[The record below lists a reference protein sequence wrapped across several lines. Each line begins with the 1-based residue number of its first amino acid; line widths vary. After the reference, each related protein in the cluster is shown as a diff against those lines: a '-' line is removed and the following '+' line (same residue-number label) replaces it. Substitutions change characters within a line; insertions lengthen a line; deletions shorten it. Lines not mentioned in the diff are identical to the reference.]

1 MKIMKLFYDG
11 EYAADCEN
19 KMNYV
24 KLLWSDGS
32 INNEDVMS
40 EDEENYGKFPY
51 IIKIAKKI
59 KENSENEYEY
69 VKKYARF
76 EEINKA

>member
-1 MKIMKLFYDG
+1 MVKIMKLFYDG

-32 INNEDVMS
+32 ISDEDVMN
-40 EDEENYGKFPY
+40 EKKCGEFPY
-51 IIKIAKKI
+51 IIKIAKKNG
-59 KENSENEYEY
+59 ENGD

-76 EEINKA
+76 EN

>member
-32 INNEDVMS
+32 ISDEDVMN
-40 EDEENYGKFPY
+40 EKKCGEFPY
-51 IIKIAKKI
+51 IIKIAKKNG
-59 KENSENEYEY
+59 ENGD
-69 VKKYARF
+69 VKKYARL
-76 EEINKA
+76 EN

>member
-1 MKIMKLFYDG
+1 MKLFYDG

-32 INNEDVMS
+32 ISDEDVMN
-40 EDEENYGKFPY
+40 EKKCGEFPY
-51 IIKIAKKI
+51 IIKIATKNG
-59 KENSENEYEY
+59 ENGD

-76 EEINKA
+76 EN

>member
-19 KMNYV
+19 KMHYV
-24 KLLWSDGS
+24 KLLWGSVS
-32 INNEDVMS
+32 INDEDVMKK
-40 EDEENYGKFPY
+40 ENCGEFPY

-76 EEINKA
+76 EENKS

>member
-1 MKIMKLFYDG
+1 MVKIMKLFCDE

-32 INNEDVMS
+32 ISDEDVIS
-40 EDEENYGKFPY
+40 GNNCGKFPY
-51 IIKIAKKI
+51 IIKIAKNG
-59 KENSENEYEY
+59 END
-69 VKKYARF
+69 KKYARF
-76 EEINKA
+76 EKINKS

>member
-1 MKIMKLFYDG
+1 MVNTMKLFCDE

-32 INNEDVMS
+32 ISDEDVIS
-40 EDEENYGKFPY
+40 GNNCGKFPY
-51 IIKIAKKI
+51 IIKIAKKNG
-59 KENSENEYEY
+59 ENGD

-76 EEINKA
+76 EN

>member
-1 MKIMKLFYDG
+1 MVNTMKLFCDE

-32 INNEDVMS
+32 ISDEDVIIGNNCG
-40 EDEENYGKFPY
+40 EFPY
-51 IIKIAKKI
+51 IIKIAKTV
-59 KENSENEYEY
+59 KENSENEYKY

-76 EEINKA
+76 DN

>member
-19 KMNYV
+19 KMHYV
-24 KLLWSDGS
+24 KLLWSSGS
-32 INNEDVMS
+32 INDEDVMS
-40 EDEENYGKFPY
+40 EDEENCGKFPY
-51 IIKIAKKI
+51 IIKIAKTVN
-59 KENSENEYEY
+59 ENGENDYI
-69 VKKYARF
+69 KKYARF

>member
-1 MKIMKLFYDG
+1 MVKIMKLFYDG

-24 KLLWSDGS
+24 KLLWSNGS
-32 INNEDVMS
+32 INDEDVMKV
-40 EDEENYGKFPY
+40 ENCGKFPY

-59 KENSENEYEY
+59 KENSENEYDY

>member
-1 MKIMKLFYDG
+1 MKLFCDE

-32 INNEDVMS
+32 ISDEDVMA
-40 EDEENYGKFPY
+40 EKKCGKFPY
-51 IIKIAKKI
+51 IIKIAKNG
-59 KENSENEYEY
+59 ETD
-69 VKKYARF
+69 KKYARF
-76 EEINKA
+76 EKINKS

>member
-1 MKIMKLFYDG
+1 MKLFCDE

-32 INNEDVMS
+32 ISDEDVMNV
-40 EDEENYGKFPY
+40 DNCGKFPY
-51 IIKIAKKI
+51 IIKIAKKNG
-59 KENSENEYEY
+59 ENDYG
-69 VKKYARF
+69 KKYARF
-76 EEINKA
+76 EKINKS

>member
-24 KLLWSDGS
+24 KLLWSNGS
-32 INNEDVMS
+32 INGEDVMDVDNCG
-40 EDEENYGKFPY
+40 EFPY
-51 IIKIAKKI
+51 IIKIAKTV
-59 KENSENEYEY
+59 KENGENDY

>member
-1 MKIMKLFYDG
+1 MKLFYDE
-11 EYAADCEN
+11 EYAADCKN

-32 INNEDVMS
+32 ISDEDVIS
-40 EDEENYGKFPY
+40 GNEEKCGKFPY
-51 IIKIAKKI
+51 IIKIAKKNG
-59 KENSENEYEY
+59 ENGD

-76 EEINKA
+76 EN

>member
-1 MKIMKLFYDG
+1 MVKIMKLFYDG

-24 KLLWSDGS
+24 KLLGSDGS
-32 INNEDVMS
+32 ISDEDVMN
-40 EDEENYGKFPY
+40 EKKCGEFPY
-51 IIKIAKKI
+51 IIKIAKKNG
-59 KENSENEYEY
+59 ENGD

-76 EEINKA
+76 EN

>member
-1 MKIMKLFYDG
+1 MKSMKLFYDG

-24 KLLWSDGS
+24 KLLWSSGS
-32 INNEDVMS
+32 IKGEDVMN
-40 EDEENYGKFPY
+40 EKKCGEFPY
-51 IIKIAKKI
+51 IIKIAKK
-59 KENSENEYEY
+59 NSENGD

-76 EEINKA
+76 EN

>member
-1 MKIMKLFYDG
+1 MNTMKLFCDE

-24 KLLWSDGS
+24 KLLWSDGKIS
-32 INNEDVMS
+32 GEDVIS
-40 EDEENYGKFPY
+40 GKKCGEFPY
-51 IIKIAKKI
+51 IIKIAKKNG
-59 KENSENEYEY
+59 ENGD

-76 EEINKA
+76 EN

>member
-1 MKIMKLFYDG
+1 MKLFYDG

-24 KLLWSDGS
+24 KLLWSGGS
-32 INNEDVMS
+32 VNDEDVMS
-40 EDEENYGKFPY
+40 KDEENCGKFPY

-76 EEINKA
+76 EEINKS

>member
-1 MKIMKLFYDG
+1 MVKIMKLFYDG

-24 KLLWSDGS
+24 KLLWSNGS
-32 INNEDVMS
+32 VSDEDVMNKDNCG
-40 EDEENYGKFPY
+40 EFPY
-51 IIKIAKKI
+51 IIKIAKKNG
-59 KENSENEYEY
+59 ENGD

-76 EEINKA
+76 EN

>member
-1 MKIMKLFYDG
+1 MKIMKLFCDE

-32 INNEDVMS
+32 ISDEDVMNV
-40 EDEENYGKFPY
+40 DNCGKFPY
-51 IIKIAKKI
+51 IIKIAKKNG
-59 KENSENEYEY
+59 ENDYG
-69 VKKYARF
+69 KKYARF
-76 EEINKA
+76 EKINKS

>member
-1 MKIMKLFYDG
+1 MVKSMKLFYDG

-24 KLLWSDGS
+24 KLLWSSGS
-32 INNEDVMS
+32 IKGEDVMN
-40 EDEENYGKFPY
+40 EKKCGEFPY
-51 IIKIAKKI
+51 IIKIAKKNG
-59 KENSENEYEY
+59 ENGD

-76 EEINKA
+76 EN

>member
-1 MKIMKLFYDG
+1 MKLFYDG

-24 KLLWSDGS
+24 KLLWSSGS
-32 INNEDVMS
+32 IKGEDVMN
-40 EDEENYGKFPY
+40 EKKCGEFPY
-51 IIKIAKKI
+51 IIKIAKKNG
-59 KENSENEYEY
+59 ENGD

-76 EEINKA
+76 EN

>member
-32 INNEDVMS
+32 INNEDVMNV
-40 EDEENYGKFPY
+40 DNCGKFPY
-51 IIKIAKKI
+51 IIKIAKKNG
-59 KENSENEYEY
+59 ENDYG
-69 VKKYARF
+69 KKYARF
-76 EEINKA
+76 EN

>member
-24 KLLWSDGS
+24 KLLWSNGS
-32 INNEDVMS
+32 INDEDVMKV
-40 EDEENYGKFPY
+40 ENCGKFPY

-59 KENSENEYEY
+59 KENSENEYDY

>member
-24 KLLWSDGS
+24 KLLWSSGN
-32 INNEDVMS
+32 IKGEDVIS
-40 EDEENYGKFPY
+40 GNEEKCGKFPY
-51 IIKIAKKI
+51 IIKIAKTV
-59 KENSENEYEY
+59 KENGENDY

>member
-24 KLLWSDGS
+24 KLLWSSGS
-32 INNEDVMS
+32 IKGEDVMN
-40 EDEENYGKFPY
+40 EKKCGEFPY

>member
-1 MKIMKLFYDG
+1 MKLFCDE

-24 KLLWSDGS
+24 KLLWSSGS
-32 INNEDVMS
+32 INDEDVMNV
-40 EDEENYGKFPY
+40 DNCGKFPY
-51 IIKIAKKI
+51 IIKIAKTV
-59 KENSENEYEY
+59 KENSENEYKY

-76 EEINKA
+76 DN